1 MKKQNNQKK
10 PENKRYRFSKSIV
23 FSLVFLVLG
32 FIMAYSYSLSQA
44 KQEASEFT
52 GGAFSQE
59 EERVREELIE
69 QQERNKELRA
79 EIEEKQ
85 KSVQQFEQSFADGE
99 EHFADYAE
107 EAEALRLYLGVL
119 PVEGNGL
126 KVTLQDGEY
135 NSDSANPND
144 YIVHESHVF
153 QVINELYISGAEAIA
168 INGQRIHAN
177 SYIVCTGPVITVDG
191 VQYPAPF
198 TIEAIGES
206 DALESS
212 MKLAGGVM
220 DQLVNDNIIVTMD
233 AGQKITMPALLTES

>member
-1 MKKQNNQKK
+1 
-10 PENKRYRFSKSIV
+10 
-23 FSLVFLVLG
+23 
-32 FIMAYSYSLSQA
+32 MAYSYSLSKA
-44 KQEASEFT
+44 EEEAAGFT

-79 EIEEKQ
+79 EVEEKQ
-85 KSVQQFEQSFADGE
+85 EEVQQFEQSFSDGE
-99 EHFADYAE
+99 EYFAEYAE
-107 EAEALRLYLGVL
+107 EAEALRLHLGVL
-119 PVEGNGL
+119 PVEGDGL

-135 NSDSANPND
+135 DAASVNPND

-168 INGQRIHAN
+168 INGQRIHGN

-198 TIEAIGES
+198 IIEAIGEP
-206 DALESS
+206 DVLESS

-220 DQLVNDNIIVTMD
+220 DQLVNDNITVTMD
-233 AGQKITMPALLTES
+233 AGQTIIMPALLTES